1 MTARRYVDVFESYNR
16 FMEGNKVS
24 EKEWDYTIIPR
35 NAQMMKE
42 RYEIDFGRTIL
53 PTDQDLVDR
62 LFIAGVD
69 MLITTGIFNP
79 DLGTALSI
87 EEDEIYEGLK
97 MAPKKLTLGT
107 GKDKCTL
114 KPRRVNSFRKPI
126 VEGGPT
132 GAPISENI
140 FEKVIASYAQE
151 PMVDGIVSGVINT
164 INGRSVVTDSP
175 WEIKA
180 TMSEIRHIREAV
192 SMAGRP
198 GMGI

>member
-1 MTARRYVDVFESYNR
+1 MAVSRYVDIFEAYDRFADGRRATEQQWDYEIIPQKAKMLKESYDL
-16 FMEGNKVS
+16 FFGHE
-24 EKEWDYTIIPR
+24 IIP
-35 NAQMMKE
+35 
-42 RYEIDFGRTIL
+42 
-53 PTDQDLVDR
+53 TDDEMCDR
-62 LFIAGVD
+62 LFMAGMD
-69 MLITTGIFNP
+69 MLLSCGIYCT
-79 DLGTALSI
+79 DMGRA
-87 EEDEIYEGLK
+87 
-97 MAPKKLTLGT
+97 LTLGT

-114 KPRRVNSFRKPI
+114 KPRRGNSYRKPV

>member
-1 MTARRYVDVFESYNR
+1 MTARNYIDVYETYDR
-16 FMEGNKVS
+16 FAEGKKVS
-24 EKEWDYTIIPR
+24 EKEWDYTIIPH

-97 MAPKKLTLGT
+97 MAPKKLKLGR
-107 GKDKCTL
+107 GKDKCSCKARRGNTL
-114 KPRRVNSFRKPI
+114 RKPVI
-126 VEGGPT
+126 QGGPT
-132 GAPISENI
+132 GAPVSEGI
-140 FEKVIASYAQE
+140 FTQMIESYAQE
-151 PMVDGIVSGVINT
+151 PTVDTIVSGVLNT
-164 INGRSVVTDSP
+164 VDGHPATTNTP

-180 TMSEIRHIREAV
+180 TMAEVRYNREATRR
-192 SMAGRP
+192 AGRP
-198 GMGI
+198 GMCI

>member
-1 MTARRYVDVFESYNR
+1 MAVSRFIDVFEAYDR
-16 FMEGNKVS
+16 FANGKRVTEQQ
-24 EKEWDYTIIPR
+24 WDYEIIPR
-35 NAQMMKE
+35 RAKMLKE
-42 RYEIDFGRTIL
+42 SYDLFFGHEII
-53 PTDQDLVDR
+53 PTDDEMCDR
-62 LFIAGVD
+62 LFMAGMD
-69 MLITTGIFNP
+69 MLLSCGI
-79 DLGTALSI
+79 
-87 EEDEIYEGLK
+87 Y
-97 MAPKKLTLGT
+97 
-107 GKDKCTL
+107 CTDMGRA
-114 KPRRVNSFRKPI
+114 RRGNSFRKPI

-198 GMGI
+198 GMSI